1 MEQFAIQAQHSGAIN
16 HVHSFLFPSTAV
28 QFAKE
33 VRFAVTAVAIAWVT
47 VRAMEFAKGYR
58 ETNKR

>member
-1 MEQFAIQAQHSGAIN
+1 MEQFIVQTQHSGAIN
-16 HVHSFLFPSTAV
+16 HVHNFLLPSTAV

-33 VRFAVTAVAIAWVT
+33 VRFAVTAVAVAWVA
-47 VRAMEFAKGYR
+47 VRAMEFAKGCR